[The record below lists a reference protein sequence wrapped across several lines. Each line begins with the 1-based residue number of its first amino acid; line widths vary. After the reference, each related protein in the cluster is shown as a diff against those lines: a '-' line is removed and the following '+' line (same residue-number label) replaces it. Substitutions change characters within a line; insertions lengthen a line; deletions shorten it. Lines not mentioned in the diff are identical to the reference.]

1 MQPVYKQV
9 LAVPKRRFD
18 NDELGEEMRFRA
30 TWEFRALEIRFG
42 QKNKSATWLETEDG
56 LDLNWGEMM
65 WPTVLSPCIC
75 QFDP

>member
-18 NDELGEEMRFRA
+18 DDELGEEMRFRA

-42 QKNKSATWLETEDG
+42 QKNKSAT
-56 LDLNWGEMM
+56 
-65 WPTVLSPCIC
+65 
-75 QFDP
+75 